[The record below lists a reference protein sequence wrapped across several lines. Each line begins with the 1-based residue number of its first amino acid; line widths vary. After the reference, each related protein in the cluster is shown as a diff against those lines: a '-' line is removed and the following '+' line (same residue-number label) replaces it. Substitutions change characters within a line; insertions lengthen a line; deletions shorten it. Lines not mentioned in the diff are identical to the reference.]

1 MQLEARIDQN
11 VAVAKELLAAK
22 KRDRALVALKKKKL
36 NENQVK
42 TIQAWLLNVEDMVR
56 EPGAAGWQGMLVVLC
71 V

>member
-11 VAVAKELLAAK
+11 VSVAKELLAAK

-56 EPGAAGWQGMLVVLC
+56 GGKHSLRLSY
-71 V
+71 